1 MEKREREDGEAD
13 RRRAM
18 GSLVLTCE
26 AIAGGQFDDMEQ
38 LFAILADEMLPG
50 DIRELAET
58 FASMVVQ
65 IEAREFHANQL
76 IEQLRETQRQL
87 EAAEQALRKE
97 NKDLKQRLKKLEVQ
111 FDQEQAAQEIREI
124 AESEYFVDLQQRAK
138 SLRQRFKLKD

>member
-1 MEKREREDGEAD
+1 MENGEGEAVEAE

-18 GSLVLTCE
+18 GSLVSTCE
-26 AIAGGQFDDMEQ
+26 SIASGQFDDMEQ
-38 LFAILADEMLPG
+38 LFAILANETLPT

-65 IEAREFHANQL
+65 IEAREFHAHQL
-76 IEQLRETQRQL
+76 IDELRETQRQL
-87 EAAEQALRKE
+87 EAAEQALRRE

-111 FDQEQAAQEIREI
+111 FDQEQAEQEIREI

-138 SLRQRFKLKD
+138 SLRQRFKQKD